1 MKSCALRFRIT
12 FPIILVLAVVA
23 PAAWPR
29 QQQPPQEEPTTQQ
42 REVWNIGVHPPNWTG
57 TSSLEI
63 VNRCRR
69 NHLFEVLTSNLP
81 FLRFLTDTHHVPVPG
96 RNSKELPVQFDTTG
110 MESGSYNGQVI
121 VHCIDCPKEPT
132 CTQDREYVPVQLAVA
147 KEPET
152 PSQPN
157 QPNQPPS
164 ESQPTRPPETNA
176 PAPPPPPTEEPKQPT
191 AQKAP
196 PPNVPQERTSQP
208 TKENEEEEYFLPA
221 GMTRLNRAAALKWW
235 ASPFPPPGVF
245 WWWCCCCCPTPQVAP
260 APAPKAGPGP
270 APKPPINVTLSLIVG
285 RFGSG
290 KAIHIVYVAYGG
302 QYLAETYLQWN
313 ASGGSGQLTVE
324 LEVQRP
330 GSSRW
335 DMLASGRGPND
346 EYLFSTRV
354 PGTYLFRVT
363 ARDSA
368 GQSSFNTLSV
378 TFPTI

>member
-1 MKSCALRFRIT
+1 M
-12 FPIILVLAVVA
+12 ILVLAVVA

-29 QQQPPQEEPTTQQ
+29 QQQTPQEEPTTQQ

-63 VNRCRR
+63 VNRCRH
-69 NHLFEVLTSNLP
+69 NHLFEVLVSNLP
-81 FLRFLTDTHHVPVPG
+81 FLRFLADTHHVPVAG
-96 RNSKELPVQFDTTG
+96 RNSKELPVQFDTSG
-110 MESGSYNGQVI
+110 MEPGSYNGQVI

-152 PSQPN
+152 PQPN

-164 ESQPTRPPETNA
+164 EPQESRPPETSA
-176 PAPPPPPTEEPKQPT
+176 PQQPPPTEEPKQPNV
-191 AQKAP
+191 QKTP
-196 PPNVPQERTSQP
+196 PPNVPQERTNQS
-208 TKENEEEEYFLPA
+208 KENEEEEYFLPA

-245 WWWCCCCCPTPQVAP
+245 WWWWCCCCCPTPQVAP
-260 APAPKAGPGP
+260 AQAPKAGPGP

-285 RFGSG
+285 RFGPG

-302 QYLAETYLQWN
+302 QYLAETYLQWS

-378 TFPTI
+378 TFPSI